1 MQPARSKQDMRP
13 AKVPR
18 TKIVSRSNSKLNKVT
33 EEDEEPHESD
43 EDKLKRE
50 IDEDFEQ
57 AIFEHMSAIKN
68 EIHDDNGNAYQLV
81 KKKKGPS
88 YNPHARPSAGHHSH
102 GKQWCCI
109 NSIEREIAE
118 TKSMKV
124 SDGSGKKWERI

>member
-1 MQPARSKQDMRP
+1 
-13 AKVPR
+13 
-18 TKIVSRSNSKLNKVT
+18 
-33 EEDEEPHESD
+33 
-43 EDKLKRE
+43 
-50 IDEDFEQ
+50 
-57 AIFEHMSAIKN
+57 MSAIKN

-124 SDGSGKKWERI
+124 SDGSGKKWERIRVKLDSGAIDWMFTPEAGEAFETKPSIFSCYGINYTAANGTEIENFGQKNVDRLL